1 MMLHKAQISGDGL
14 LSQVGKILSG
24 DGVIEVKSIW
34 FKEDLSIKK
43 RVMAIGT
50 FVKPK
55 VGAMLRWLP

>member
-34 FKEDLSIKK
+34 FKEDLSVKK
-43 RVMAIGT
+43 NKSYGIGALSSQ
-50 FVKPK
+50 K
-55 VGAMLRWLP
+55 